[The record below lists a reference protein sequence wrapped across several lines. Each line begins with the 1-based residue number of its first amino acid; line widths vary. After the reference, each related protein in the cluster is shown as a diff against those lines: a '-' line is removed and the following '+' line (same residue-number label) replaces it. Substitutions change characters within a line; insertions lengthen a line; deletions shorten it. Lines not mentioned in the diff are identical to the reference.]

1 MICLSTHFQTGQK
14 IFIVC
19 LCMIIDL
26 MFLTLKIHSGDIWLL
41 FLVEKLGLS
50 DVVKVVTLVLRR
62 DIIAARSSSAEKYS
76 TWRTPRKPPKQRSLP
91 TTTTATR
98 TTSYFVFF
106 EAMAPLQYIQHQL
119 DFDAGIPPFPSEQH
133 FVAESRAVQSCL
145 YTPAACCWPFVWN
158 FSLDKNT

>member
-1 MICLSTHFQTGQK
+1 
-14 IFIVC
+14 
-19 LCMIIDL
+19 

-119 DFDAGIPPFPSEQH
+119 DFDAGIPLSLLSNTLSPNLEPF
-133 FVAESRAVQSCL
+133 RAAYT

>member
-1 MICLSTHFQTGQK
+1 
-14 IFIVC
+14 
-19 LCMIIDL
+19 MIIEVENS
-26 MFLTLKIHSGDIWLL
+26 ISGDIWLL

-106 EAMAPLQYIQHQL
+106 EAMAPLQYIQH
-119 DFDAGIPPFPSEQH
+119 FDAGIPLSLLSNTLSPNLEPFRAAYILLLLAAGRLFGIFRWTKIPKLVVPS
-133 FVAESRAVQSCL
+133 AIRK
-145 YTPAACCWPFVWN
+145 P
-158 FSLDKNT
+158 